1 MEKNIKKKGVTN
13 FMDEFEVFFT
23 LWNRREEGEIL
34 SFAELEKFKALQKKF
49 GVGTMGI
56 PSR

>member
-1 MEKNIKKKGVTN
+1 
-13 FMDEFEVFFT
+13 MDEFEVFFT